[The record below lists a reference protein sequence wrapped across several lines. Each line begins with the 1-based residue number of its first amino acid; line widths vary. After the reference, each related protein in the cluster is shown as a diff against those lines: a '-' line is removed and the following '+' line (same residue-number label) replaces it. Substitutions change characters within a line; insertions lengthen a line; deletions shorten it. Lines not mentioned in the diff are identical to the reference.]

1 MRPSHWSPSVSAA
14 IDAHKARK
22 EERSSMVSSASKP
35 SPATAAHVGGAAIEI
50 HGLSKK
56 FGAVRAV
63 DGVSLSVQA
72 GEFLALL
79 GPSGSGKT
87 SILMS
92 IAGFD
97 LPDAGSIS
105 IDGVDITY
113 MPANERNL
121 GMVFQKYTLFPH
133 LSVLDNVAFGLK
145 MRGVARGERHRLAAQ
160 ALATVRLESYGA
172 RMPAQLSGGQ
182 QQRVALARAIVY
194 RPKVLLMDEPLSA
207 LDKNLREEMQL
218 EIKRLQ
224 SQLGITVVFVT
235 HDQGEALT
243 MADRVAILNQGR
255 IQQLDAPR
263 ALYEKPQTRFVAGF
277 IGETNFVPVQV
288 GPLRAHGALVQL
300 PGGAGAREV
309 RTEALVGRVAA
320 SSAAMATIRPEQ
332 ITLGR
337 CDDPSALSATVSG
350 VIYSGSTVLCIARL
364 ADGTEL
370 QARLPDPSRVNV
382 SSGDRVG
389 LLWPDE
395 ALRVYGEETVQGAS
409 AP

>member
-1 MRPSHWSPSVSAA
+1 MASTATQPPVAGS
-14 IDAHKARK
+14 
-22 EERSSMVSSASKP
+22 ER
-35 SPATAAHVGGAAIEI
+35 VGGAGIEI
-50 HGLSKK
+50 RGLAKR

-63 DGVSLSVQA
+63 DDVSLSVQP

-92 IAGFD
+92 IAGFE
-97 LPDAGSIS
+97 LPDAGSIA
-105 IDGVDITY
+105 IDGRDVTY
-113 MPANERNL
+113 LPASQRNL

-145 MRGVARGERHRLAAQ
+145 MRGVARAERHRLAEQ
-160 ALATVRLESYGA
+160 ALATVRLEGYGK

-194 RPKVLLMDEPLSA
+194 KPKVLLMDEPLSA

-255 IQQLDAPR
+255 IQQLDAPK
-263 ALYEKPQTRFVAGF
+263 ALYERPRTRFVAGF
-277 IGETNFVPVQV
+277 IGETNFMPAEI
-288 GPLRAHGALVQL
+288 GPLRTQGALVQL
-300 PGGAGAREV
+300 PGGASPREV
-309 RTEALVGRVAA
+309 RTDALVGRVAA
-320 SSAAMATIRPEQ
+320 GGRAVAALRPEQ
-332 ITLGR
+332 IVIGSPE
-337 CDDPSALSATVSG
+337 DPAALRATVSG
-350 VIYSGSTVLCIARL
+350 VIYSGSTVLCIAQL
-364 ADGTEL
+364 SDGTEL
-370 QARLPDPSRVNV
+370 RARLPDPSRVALAA
-382 SSGDRVG
+382 GDRVG
-389 LLWPDE
+389 LLWPAH
-395 ALRVYGEETVQGAS
+395 ALRIYGEEVA
-409 AP
+409 AA

>member
-1 MRPSHWSPSVSAA
+1 MSTV
-14 IDAHKARK
+14 
-22 EERSSMVSSASKP
+22 SMVSPAVRP
-35 SPATAAHVGGAAIEI
+35 SPETAAHVGGAAIEI
-50 HGLSKK
+50 SGLSKQ
-56 FGAVRAV
+56 FGAVKAV

-92 IAGFD
+92 IAGFE

-105 IDGVDITY
+105 IDGKDVTY
-113 MPANERNL
+113 LPASQRNL

-133 LSVLDNVAFGLK
+133 LTVLDNVAFGLK
-145 MRGVARGERHRLAAQ
+145 MRGVARAERHKLAAQ
-160 ALATVRLESYGA
+160 ALATVRLDGYGA

-288 GPLRAHGALVQL
+288 GPLRPTGALVQM
-300 PGGAGAREV
+300 PGGVGAREV
-309 RTEALVGRVAA
+309 RSDALVGRVAA
-320 SSAAMATIRPEQ
+320 NSAAVAAIRPEQ
-332 ITLGR
+332 ISLGR
-337 CDDPSALSATVSG
+337 MDDPAALQATVSG
-350 VIYSGSTVLCIARL
+350 VIYSGSTVLCIAQL

-370 QARLPDPSRVNV
+370 RARLPDPSRVSV
-382 SSGDRVG
+382 SNGDRVG
-389 LLWPDE
+389 LLWPDD
-395 ALRVYGEETVQGAS
+395 ALRIYGDDVHGAP
-409 AP
+409 AR